1 MRSLKYF
8 AADAGV
14 GAPDVPWNLWQA
26 HLFSNRS
33 APLAKSVAKIRFE
46 PRPIKAGP
54 GWLVI
59 IRFPDRPEIE
69 LPGFA
74 TEADANNWVTNDS
87 EAWLEKLGY
96 AE

>member
-1 MRSLKYF
+1 M
-8 AADAGV
+8 
-14 GAPDVPWNLWQA
+14 
-26 HLFSNRS
+26 
-33 APLAKSVAKIRFE
+33 AKSVAKIRFE

-69 LPGFA
+69 VPGFA

-87 EAWLEKLGY
+87 EIWLEKLGY